1 MATTDLVE
9 FTLLDND
16 LSTLLAIL
24 PVLSGNVYI
33 EQNEP
38 GSGEIKLPLDSTAAN
53 TIAAGM
59 LVAVSYRGAIRS
71 TFFVDNLKEIDADSS
86 ENSGRI
92 LSASGR
98 SALALLD
105 RDIIYDDSTN
115 ETTRDFTGTK
125 ASILIQLIEEA
136 QARGGLANL
145 TYDFTADND
154 SDSVA
159 WTDTETYALTVG
171 TKLLDVARQFCKTG
185 GFDFEINLV
194 AGEFVLSAYSAGIG
208 SDLTDTI
215 YFRIGANCQ
224 EVSRDERAGT
234 ELVNEYLV
242 KYAGGYLVVSD
253 PTSIAANGRSV
264 DILNIE
270 QAQTAAS
277 ATTYAAAKLALN
289 KDPKE
294 NKSVKVW
301 DGIAPNILLD
311 YNLGDTISLD
321 RFGVVSEDRILG
333 LQLDFSGETFA
344 SIIVDFNHIFYDND
358 LRMSNDLDWLMNQWN
373 TAHDDGLIE
382 VSFWQ
387 TFPTGGGTQI
397 LGSMMYNDEFY
408 IIGYPVL
415 FGRGASRGIAKLT
428 AAGIWEDVG
437 TLTPGAGLIIT
448 AFAEVGGEIYIA
460 QDTDALTAIIRKWTG
475 AAWATKGTFT
485 FAPTGVNSDRV
496 NQIIVETGS
505 GDIYFALEDDSVTV
519 DGVDIFHHVA
529 RYNGTTWFS
538 VGATGD
544 GLTTRCLA
552 IVFFNGDL
560 YGGFWSAGLGD
571 EVFQKWSGVS
581 WSDVPF
587 SNISGKSVTALH
599 VVGSNLVIAF
609 EDTVCLWDGVS
620 SAVTILGT
628 VTGEDAQVKA
638 ITSNLTDIYIGG
650 SFLSMNGVTGYN
662 SLAKYSGGSWSK
674 IGDTPNTGVFGRV
687 HTLTFDDGDLY
698 IGGLFSLAGGKAT
711 SNLAIYYTDFQHALD
726 AAGSSGNAF
735 DMGAAIHNAAEEEV
749 TDGAEFPFWDDVSEA
764 LRKINWSNIKQTLL
778 TFFNGIF
785 FRLDATNDPITG
797 QVQIIPSTPDTGG
810 LYIEI
815 VGDALAEYTEQNTT
829 NDDVG
834 FATKLIWRSTNGAGN
849 MPEPM
854 IEGISADSGAGVISG
869 DWLKFSHE
877 GAEKFSVDFDGSPNI
892 PTGQTYDIDGTP
904 HTHAGGSGHIIEDE
918 GTPLTARANLNF
930 VGGGVTATDDAGNDQ
945 TDITIPDVGAQI
957 IAAGVETSMTSFDSF
972 GFWDASASLLK
983 RITLNNLLAQFTTVF
998 DTLYASLSAFI
1009 AHDHDNSAGD
1019 ANKLAQVNTHEGAD
1033 TDNNAASLHHTLG
1046 PGSTQAAVGNHAHS
1060 HTALSNI
1067 GTNTH
1072 AQIDTHISTGA
1083 HVTNGD
1089 SHDHVGGD
1097 GAQIAYSGLSG
1108 LPTLPVGGTYT
1119 PTLTNTTN
1127 IAASAVTGAFQ
1138 YARIANIVIVG
1149 GNITIDPT
1157 AAGATDL
1164 GISIPIASNFTGVTD
1179 ASGSGTAQSTNTVG
1193 NFVADAANDRV
1204 AMTFQAVSLANVSW
1218 RVMFMYEIK

>member
-1 MATTDLVE
+1 MADNDLVE
-9 FTLLDND
+9 YTLLDSD
-16 LSTLLAIL
+16 LETVLAIL
-24 PVLSGNVYI
+24 PVLSGNIYI
-33 EQNEP
+33 EANEP
-38 GSGEIKLPLDSTAAN
+38 GSGEIRLPLDSTAAN

-71 TFFVDNLKEIDADSS
+71 TFFVDNLKIIDADSS

-105 RDIIYDDSTN
+105 RDIIYDDGTN
-115 ETTRDFTGTK
+115 ETTRTFEEMTK
-125 ASILIQLIEEA
+125 ADIFIQLIEEA
-136 QARGGLANL
+136 KARGGLANL
-145 TYDFTADND
+145 TYDFTISDD
-154 SDSVA
+154 SASNA
-159 WTDTETYALTVG
+159 WSDTNETISLPVG
-171 TKLLDVARQFCKTG
+171 MKLLDVARMFCKTG
-185 GFDFEINLV
+185 NFDFDINLV
-194 AGEFVLSAYSAGIG
+194 GGSFVLSAYSAFGSAGIG

-224 EVSRDERAGT
+224 EVSRDERAGS

-270 QAQTAAS
+270 QAQTSAS

-301 DGIAPNILLD
+301 DGIAPNIFLD

-321 RFGVVSEDRILG
+321 RFGVVTEDRVLG

-344 SIIVDFNHIFYDND
+344 SVIVDFNHIFYDND

-387 TFPTGGGTQI
+387 TFPTGGGTEI

-408 IIGYPVL
+408 IIGYPAL
-415 FGRGASRGIAKLT
+415 FGRGASKGIAKLT
-428 AAGIWEDVG
+428 AAGVWEDVG

-460 QDTDALTAIIRKWTG
+460 QDTNIDTAIIRKWTG
-475 AAWATKGTFT
+475 AAWVTKGTFT

-496 NQIIVETGS
+496 NQIIEDEDNS
-505 GDIYFALEDDSVTV
+505 DAYFALEDDSVTI

-529 RYNGTTWFS
+529 RYNGTTWFT

-552 IVFFNGDL
+552 IVFFGGDL

-581 WSDVPF
+581 WSDVAF

-609 EDTVCLWDGVS
+609 EDTVCLWDGAS

-628 VTGEDAQVKA
+628 VTGDDARVNE

-650 SFLSMNGVTGYN
+650 SFLSMDGVTGYN

-698 IGGLFSLAGGKAT
+698 IGGLFSLAGGKPT

-726 AAGSSGNAF
+726 AAGNSGNAF

-797 QVQIIPSTPDTGG
+797 QVQIIPSNPDTGG

-829 NDDVG
+829 DTDVTY
-834 FATKLIWRSTNGAGN
+834 ATKFLWRSTTGTGN
-849 MPEPM
+849 MTEPL
-854 IEGISADSGAGVISG
+854 IQGQQADSGAGVISG
-869 DWLKFSHE
+869 DWVRFTHE
-877 GAEKFSVDFDGSPNI
+877 GVEEFKIKKGGTVDI
-892 PTGQTYDIDGTP
+892 ATGQTYDIDGTP
-904 HTHAGGSGHIIEDE
+904 HTHPGGSAP
-918 GTPLTARANLNF
+918 TTTAL
-930 VGGGVTATDDAGNDQ
+930 DDFQMGDGSGNW
-945 TDITIPDVGAQI
+945 ITK
-957 IAAGVETSMTSFDSF
+957 T
-972 GFWDASASLLK
+972 
-983 RITLNNLLAQFTTVF
+983 LAQAVTRIRTIL
-998 DTLYASLSAFI
+998 DSIYAPI
-1009 AHDHDNSAGD
+1009 AKG
-1019 ANKLAQVNTHEGAD
+1019 
-1033 TDNNAASLHHTLG
+1033 
-1046 PGSTQAAVGNHAHS
+1046 
-1060 HTALSNI
+1060 
-1067 GTNTH
+1067 
-1072 AQIDTHISTGA
+1072 
-1083 HVTNGD
+1083 VTNGD
-1089 SHDHVGGD
+1089 SHDHAGGD
-1097 GAQIAYSGLSG
+1097 GAQIAYGSLSG
-1108 LPTLPVGGTYT
+1108 ALALGTGAAQAATGDHAHAGGTIA
-1119 PTLTNTTN
+1119 PNILTLTQTSATLAGDAFTFTSSMM
-1127 IAASAVTGAFQ
+1127 IIDTEAAA
-1138 YARIANIVIVG
+1138 
-1149 GNITIDPT
+1149 
-1157 AAGATDL
+1157 ATDNCTTINTGPATL
-1164 GISIPIASNFTGVTD
+1164 GTILVVRQSVNTRDITFVDGTPLRLAGNCVMTTASDFLVLICVATNVWAELSRSING
-1179 ASGSGTAQSTNTVG
+1179 
-1193 NFVADAANDRV
+1193 
-1204 AMTFQAVSLANVSW
+1204 
-1218 RVMFMYEIK
+1218 